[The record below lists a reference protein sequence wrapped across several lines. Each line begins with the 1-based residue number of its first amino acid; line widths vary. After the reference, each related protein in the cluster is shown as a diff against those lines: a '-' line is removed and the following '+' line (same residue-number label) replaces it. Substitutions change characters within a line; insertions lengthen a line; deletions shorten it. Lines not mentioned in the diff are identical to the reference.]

1 MGRFTPVI
9 GRSYPLGEVPEAMRY
24 MAQGGG
30 GGGKIV
36 ITSLRHGLTTFISWN
51 PEDLIVSREVSKSNG
66 HRVIDLAT
74 RTAGLSCRR

>member
-9 GRSYPLGEVPEAMRY
+9 GRSDPLGEVPEAIRQ

-51 PEDLIVSREVSKSNG
+51 PEDLVVLTDLSTSNG
-66 HRVIDLAT
+66 HRAIDLAT
-74 RTAGLSCRR
+74 RTAGLSCRP